1 MPTFVALLRGINVG
15 AQKKIK
21 MADLKQVYES
31 LGYAN
36 VQTYVQ
42 SGNVVFDAS
51 SGDANKAA
59 AEQEA
64 AIQKHFGFDVPVIV
78 VSPAELASIVERNP
92 FKGAKSE
99 DHTKLLVTFL
109 SDAPS
114 ADGIEALKAVPTNDE
129 LVVDGKAVYLHVPG
143 GYGESKLSNTVVE
156 KKLKVTGTT
165 RNWRTIQTLIEMA
178 ASK

>member
-1 MPTFVALLRGINVG
+1 MTMPTLVSLLRGINVG

-31 LGYAN
+31 LGYGN

-42 SGNVVFDAS
+42 SGNVIFEAS
-51 SGDANKAA
+51 SSDAKKAA

-64 AIQKHFGFDVPVIV
+64 AINKHFGFDVPVIV
-78 VSPAELASIVERNP
+78 VSPIELAKIVERNP

-99 DHTKLLVTFL
+99 DHTRLLVTFL

-114 ADGIEALKAVPTNDE
+114 ADGIDALKAVPTTDE
-129 LVVDGKAVYLHVPG
+129 FVVDGK
-143 GYGESKLSNTVVE
+143 
-156 KKLKVTGTT
+156 
-165 RNWRTIQTLIEMA
+165 
-178 ASK
+178 

>member
-1 MPTFVALLRGINVG
+1 
-15 AQKKIK
+15 

-42 SGNVVFDAS
+42 SGNVVFEAS
-51 SGDANKAA
+51 SADVKKAA

-64 AIQKHFGFDVPVIV
+64 SIKKHFGFDVPVLVI
-78 VSPAELASIVERNP
+78 SAAELASIVERNP

-99 DHTKLLVTFL
+99 DPTKVLVTFI
-109 SDAPS
+109 SEVPS
-114 ADGIEALKAVPTNDE
+114 AAEIDALKAVPTTDE
-129 LVVDGKAVYLHVPG
+129 FVVDGKAVYLSCPG
-143 GYGESKLSNTVVE
+143 GYGLSKLSNTMLE

-165 RNWRTIQTLIEMA
+165 RNWRTVISLVEL
-178 ASK
+178 ASPK